1 MDVAT
6 RLAPCEDD
14 PAILCDNFDSVVRE
28 SPRANLANQNVALSI
43 GSTHK
48 IFLPMGAILTPIVYL
63 TMQSLLQTRVDFPG
77 HDVAISETVFCLPVL
92 ASIAES
98 TLNRTVLRIALRLT
112 SRISL
117 RVRWYAP
124 I

>member
-14 PAILCDNFDSVVRE
+14 PAILRDNFDSVVRE
-28 SPRANLANQNVALSI
+28 IPRANLANQNVALSI

-63 TMQSLLQTRVDFPG
+63 TMQYLSKPALIFPDMMSQSARRSSACLFLPLLP
-77 HDVAISETVFCLPVL
+77 
-92 ASIAES
+92 
-98 TLNRTVLRIALRLT
+98 NRHRTARFYG
-112 SRISL
+112 SRS
-117 RVRWYAP
+117 A
-124 I
+124 